1 MSRKLSFAATL
12 LIAFFPFGPLG
23 SLSTLQAEPE
33 TPTITISKSD
43 SINLS
48 LHPISGPDG
57 EAITKIVQN
66 DLALSGYFSLVGP
79 GKGGI
84 TVGGSDGGGALSGTV
99 TDHSGGVVLS
109 RQYRGDVR
117 AKAHAYSADIIE
129 TLTGNRSLAGSKI
142 AFVATRSGRK
152 EIYVAN
158 YDGSQVR
165 QMTHDGNISVAP
177 ALSRDGRWLAYT
189 GYLKGYA
196 DIYTID
202 LASGRRERII
212 KFPGTNSGAAFSPDG
227 RRIACTISR
236 DGNPELYVVGVN
248 GSGAR
253 RLTRTAGVESSPCWS
268 PDGSE
273 IVFSAD
279 GGRSPRLFRISAD
292 GGSPRALPVNYGYST
307 EPDWSPDGKKIVFNI
322 REGGVFKVAMLD
334 LASGRSRVLTH
345 GGHAKDPVWGP
356 DSRHILFTEGSS
368 LVLLDS
374 QSGRRVKVVEGLGSV
389 SEPSWTR

>member
-1 MSRKLSFAATL
+1 MTRKFSFAAAL
-12 LIAFFPFGPLG
+12 LVALVPLGPLS
-23 SLSTLQAEPE
+23 SLKAEPE

-43 SINLS
+43 TIS
-48 LHPISGPDG
+48 LALDPISGPDG
-57 EAITKIVQN
+57 AAITKIVQN
-66 DLALSGYFSLVGP
+66 DLALSGYFSLVGA
-79 GKGGI
+79 GGGGMK
-84 TVGGSDGGGALSGTV
+84 VGGSDSGGALSGTV
-99 TDHSGGVVLS
+99 NDHSGGVVLS
-109 RQYRGDVR
+109 RQYQGNAR
-117 AKAHAYSADIIE
+117 ARAHAFSADIIE

-142 AFVATRSGRK
+142 AFVATRTGRK

-158 YDGSQVR
+158 YDGSEVR

-177 ALSRDGRWLAYT
+177 ALTRDGRVLAYT
-189 GYLKGYA
+189 GYLQGYA

-202 LASGRRERII
+202 LASGRRQRIV

-236 DGNPELYVVGVN
+236 DGNPELYVVGAN

-253 RLTRTAGVESSPCWS
+253 RLTRTTGVESSPCWS

-279 GGRSPRLFRISAD
+279 GGRSPRLFRMSAD
-292 GGSPRALPVNYGYST
+292 GGSPRPLPVNYGYAT
-307 EPDWSPDGKKIVFNI
+307 EPDWSPDGRKIAFNI
-322 REGGVFKVAMLD
+322 REGGVFKIAMLD
-334 LASGRSRVLTH
+334 LNSGRSRVLTE

-356 DSRHILFTEGSS
+356 DSRHILFSEGSS

-374 QSGRRVKVVEGLGSV
+374 QSGRRVRVVEGLGSV
-389 SEPSWTR
+389 SEPTWTH